1 MNFSAFPICILGAGE
16 LASGVALRLW
26 RAGFPVWMT
35 ELPQPLAI
43 RRTVCFSEAVYAGQ
57 TRVEEILARRLDSAA
72 QIPAAWAENILP
84 VLVDRDAT
92 SIALLAPA
100 VLIDGRMI
108 KQNLGIRRGLAPLVL
123 ALGPGFC
130 AGHDVDAV
138 IETNRGHHLGRV
150 LWQGQAEADTG
161 TPGEMRGVRSDRVL
175 YSPCAGV
182 LTSPLQIGAPISAG
196 QTIAWVN
203 DQPVVSRI
211 DGVLRGLI
219 HPGLHLPAHI
229 KIADVDPRADP
240 AYCQTVSDKAL
251 AIGGGVLEA
260 VLKGLP

>member
-1 MNFSAFPICILGAGE
+1 MNFSAYPVCILGAGE
-16 LASGVALRLW
+16 LASGVAVRLW

-43 RRTVCFSEAVYAGQ
+43 RRTVCFSEAIYSGQ
-57 TRVEEILARRLDSAA
+57 TRVEEITAQRLDSPTE
-72 QIPAAWAENILP
+72 IPSAWAKNILP
-84 VLVDRDAT
+84 VLIDEAAT
-92 SIALLAPA
+92 SIAQQSPTILL
-100 VLIDGRMI
+100 DGRMI
-108 KQNLGIRRGLAPLVL
+108 KRNLGIRRGLAPLVL

-130 AGHDVDAV
+130 AGQDVDAV

-150 LWQGQAEADTG
+150 LWQGTAEADTG

-182 LTSPLQIGAPISAG
+182 LISSLEIGASIRTG

-203 DQPVVSRI
+203 ETPVISRI

-240 AYCQTVSDKAL
+240 SYCHTVSDKAL

-260 VLKGLP
+260 ILQSLH